1 MPPKKPVKILLIAGN
16 KYFCVFMNKAVR
28 YIKVAIAKKHVKI
41 LPGMDSGLF
50 GGPYLLATL
59 LPGRMDKSSITKVP
73 KKGSIAISPHAGLQP
88 RSRERRINS
97 EIESRPEK
105 IRTVALA
112 ASKTMS

>member
-1 MPPKKPVKILLIAGN
+1 MPPKKLVKILSIAGK
-16 KYFCVFMNKAVR
+16 KYFCVFMNRAVR
-28 YIKVAIAKKHVKI
+28 YIKVVITKKNVKI
-41 LPGMDSGLF
+41 LPSMGSGLF
-50 GGPYLLATL
+50 GEPYLLAIL
-59 LPGRMDKSSITKVP
+59 LPGKMDKSSITKVP
-73 KKGSIAISPHAGLQP
+73 MKGSIAITPHAGLQP